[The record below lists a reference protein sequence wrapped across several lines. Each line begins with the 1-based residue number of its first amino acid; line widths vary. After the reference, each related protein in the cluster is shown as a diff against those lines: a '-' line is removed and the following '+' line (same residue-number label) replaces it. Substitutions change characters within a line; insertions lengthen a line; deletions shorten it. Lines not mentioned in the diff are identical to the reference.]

1 MSQRGRP
8 FETGN
13 TFGQGRPPG
22 SRNKKSLLLQ
32 ELLLDAGE
40 EILQTVIDR
49 AKKGDRAA
57 LALCME
63 RLVPRLKE
71 VAELPVEQSQEDPQL
86 TTNHNMETHQLDY
99 SKLTEEEFNA
109 FEHLVEKMA
118 PAHASGSESGAG
130 VRTDAPE
137 SAEDRPS
144 VPGYG
149 PAAA

>member
-8 FETGN
+8 FQPGN
-13 TFGQGRPPG
+13 TFGSGRPRG
-22 SRNKKSLLLQ
+22 SRNKKGLMLQ
-32 ELLLDAGE
+32 ELLLDNGE
-40 EILQTVIDR
+40 EIIQTLIDR

-63 RLVPRLKE
+63 RLIPRLKD

-86 TTNHNMETHQLDY
+86 TTNQDRETDEFDF
-99 SKLTEEEFNA
+99 SRLTEEELNV
-109 FEHLVEKMA
+109 FERFVEKMA

-130 VRTDAPE
+130 VRTDVPE
-137 SAEDRPS
+137 SAEDRPP